1 VVGDDVGALVRA
13 AGAGDEAAWRGLV
26 DRFAALV
33 WAVTRS
39 FGLAQSDAADV
50 SQVTWLRL
58 VEHVDRISEPDRVGA
73 WIGTT
78 ARRECMAVLR
88 RRNRAAVPSGGEVAF
103 EQVEADL
110 PPPEQR
116 LVADERGAVLWE
128 ALSGISPRCQQLLR
142 VLMAEPP
149 PSYEAVSAAL
159 DMPIGSIGPTRAR
172 CLTYLRRHL
181 AEGGI
186 SGDALSSVE

>member
-1 VVGDDVGALVRA
+1 VAGDDVGALVRA
-13 AGAGDEAAWRGLV
+13 AGGGDEIAWRALV

-39 FGLAQSDAADV
+39 FGLAASDAADV

-88 RRNRAAVPSGGEVAF
+88 RRNRAAVPSGGELAF

-110 PPPEQR
+110 PPPER
-116 LVADERGAVLWE
+116 RIVADERGAVLWG
-128 ALSGISPRCQQLLR
+128 ALGGISPRCQQLLR

-172 CLTYLRRHL
+172 CLTHLRRHL